1 VRKRMVKKVL
11 VSFDGAR
18 GKLYGTLYGDKNFE
32 VGVVLCPPHPLYGG
46 SRNDFRLVKVAEKL
60 AENGIHALCID
71 YESYSGGLEE
81 VKDVLDVISYL
92 KNTVKS
98 LGLFGYSFGAVVAS
112 NVATQTKVDSV
123 VFMSILEK
131 VDGLE
136 VCLNIE
142 CPKLFIHGE
151 FDEIASYKTFKRLY
165 SQAKEPKDCLILE
178 TDHFYMR
185 EETMEKVLDSLC
197 KFFKKHLLTS

>member
-1 VRKRMVKKVL
+1 MVKKVL
-11 VSFDGAR
+11 VSFDCSR
-18 GKLYGTLYGDKNFE
+18 ERLYGTLYGDEDSK
-32 VGVVLCPPHPLYGG
+32 VKVVLCPPHPLYGG

-60 AENGIHALCID
+60 AKNGITALCVD
-71 YESYSGGLEE
+71 YGHYSGGLGE
-81 VKDVLDVISYL
+81 VKDILDIVNYVR
-92 KNTVKS
+92 KTVKS

-112 NVATQTKVDSV
+112 NVAAQTKVDSV